1 MTEYLELGLRFLLA
15 VVVALAVIHVSGLV
29 FPFLMR
35 RIYGFMGDRL
45 GPNRVGPQGIFQPIA
60 DGIKLFTKEDITPTK
75 SSRWLFLLAPA
86 IAFTTPMLVQVVIP
100 FSESYT
106 IADLN
111 IGLLYLV
118 AIGAFAVLGMLVA
131 GWSSNNKYSLV
142 GGLRAAAQMISYE
155 IPLLLTVIVVALLAA
170 SLSLNAVVDAQE
182 DIWFVLVQPMAF
194 MVFIIAGVAELNRT
208 PFDLPE
214 AESELVSGYITE
226 YSGMRFAF
234 FYGLIEWGNVT
245 VWALTASTLFLGG
258 WRGPF
263 LSGPVWLAI
272 KVLGFGFL
280 IIWFFSTFPRLQ
292 VDQLM
297 TFAWKILIPLS
308 LVNLAVTA
316 FFIVA
321 MPDNYLWPIA
331 IFSWVILIA
340 FILLMPIVVKN
351 LLLKKRLYTRL
362 QDYGPWVISRTA
374 SIRSQYYR
382 GGKQNK
388 KEGADK

>member
-1 MTEYLELGLRFLLA
+1 MTDILEMSFRFLVAL
-15 VVVALAVIHVSGLV
+15 VIALAVIHVSGLV
-29 FPFLMR
+29 FPFLLR
-35 RIYGFMGDRL
+35 RLWGFMGDRL
-45 GPNRVGPQGIFQPIA
+45 GPNRVGPQGLFQPIA
-60 DGIKLFTKEDITPTK
+60 DGIKLFTKEDITPAK
-75 SSRWLFLLAPA
+75 SNRWLFLLAPA

-100 FSESYT
+100 FSETYT

-111 IGLLYLV
+111 IGLLYVV
-118 AIGAFAVLGMLVA
+118 AIGAFAVLGMLVG
-131 GWSSNNKYSLV
+131 GWASNNKYSLV

-155 IPLLLTVIVVALLAA
+155 IPLLLTIIVVALLAG
-170 SLSLNAVVDAQE
+170 SLSLNDVVASQSG
-182 DIWFVLVQPMAF
+182 IWFILVQPMSF
-194 MVFIIAGVAELNRT
+194 LVFIIAGVAELNRT

-214 AESELVSGYITE
+214 AESELVSGYMTE

-245 VWALTASTLFLGG
+245 VWGLTASTLFLGG

-263 LSGPVWLAI
+263 IDGPHWLAI
-272 KVLGFGFL
+272 KVCVFAFL

-316 FFIVA
+316 FFIVL

-331 IFSWVILIA
+331 IFSWVTMIA
-340 FILLMPIVVKN
+340 FVMLMPIVVKR

-362 QDYGPWVISRTA
+362 MDYGPWVISRTA
-374 SIRSQYYR
+374 SMRSQYYR
-382 GGKQNK
+382 GNHKDVN
-388 KEGADK
+388 D

>member
-1 MTEYLELGLRFLLA
+1 MTEIIEISLRFIVALII
-15 VVVALAVIHVSGLV
+15 ALAVIHASGLV
-29 FPFLMR
+29 FPFMMR
-35 RIYGFMGDRL
+35 RLYGFMGDRR
-45 GPNRVGPQGIFQPIA
+45 GPNRVGPHGLFQPIA
-60 DGIKLFTKEDITPTK
+60 DGIKLFTKEDITPAR
-75 SSRWLFLLAPA
+75 SNRWLFLLAPA

-118 AIGAFAVLGMLVA
+118 AIGAFAVLGMLVG
-131 GWSSNNKYSLV
+131 GWASNSKYSLV

-155 IPLLLTVIVVALLAA
+155 IPLLLTIIVVALLAG
-170 SLSLNAVVDAQE
+170 SLSLNEVVVAQ
-182 DIWFVLVQPMAF
+182 DGIWFILVQPMAF
-194 MVFIIAGVAELNRT
+194 LVFIIAGVAELNRT

-214 AESELVSGYITE
+214 AESELVSGYMTE

-263 LSGPVWLAI
+263 LSGPLWLVI
-272 KVLGFGFL
+272 KVFVFAFL

-297 TFAWKILIPLS
+297 TFAWKILIPLC
-308 LVNLAVTA
+308 LLNLLATA
-316 FFIVA
+316 FFIVL
-321 MPDNYLWPIA
+321 MPDNYMWPIA
-331 IFSWVILIA
+331 VFSWAIMIA
-340 FILLMPIVVKN
+340 FVVLMPIVVKK
-351 LLLKKRLYTRL
+351 LLLQKRLYTRL
-362 QDYGPWVISRTA
+362 ADYGPWVISRTA
-374 SIRSQYYR
+374 SMRSQYYR
-382 GGKQNK
+382 NNAGKQ
-388 KEGADK
+388 ADE